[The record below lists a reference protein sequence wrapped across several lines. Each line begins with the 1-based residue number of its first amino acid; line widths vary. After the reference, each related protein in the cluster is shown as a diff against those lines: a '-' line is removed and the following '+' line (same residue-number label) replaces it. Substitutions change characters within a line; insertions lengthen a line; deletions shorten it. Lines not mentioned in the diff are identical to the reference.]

1 MNRMR
6 NRRNISAE
14 FKVRVHHLKGL

>member
-1 MNRMR
+1 MR